1 MNINNITNNLL
12 VVDFTEYHKKHPEE
26 SLPSNGVMFLEEPD
40 DRLGAFCMLN
50 PNHVSY
56 KAINIEENQALVTNR
71 SGLLVKQ
78 CECIFKANREEGRRW
93 IMLLELKYC
102 KEKNIPINMENA
114 IYELEK
120 CYDFLKNE
128 KHYFDDN
135 SYLIYLCVS
144 HPEYDIFTPFK
155 NSIYNQNK
163 RLELK
168 EKGVL
173 LLYSN
178 AVKILTPEYL
188 AEANV
193 PHKYQYARL

>member
-1 MNINNITNNLL
+1 MNINTITNNLL

-56 KAINIEENQALVTNR
+56 KAINVEENQELVTNR
-71 SGLLVKQ
+71 FGEPVKQ

-102 KEKNIPINMENA
+102 KENNIPTNMQNA
-114 IYELEK
+114 LYELEE
-120 CYDFLKNE
+120 CYDFLHNE

-135 SYLIYLCVS
+135 LYRVYFCVS
-144 HPEYDIFTPFK
+144 HPEHETSQPFG
-155 NSIYNQNK
+155 NFIYNQD
-163 RLELK
+163 RLLGLK
-168 EKGVL
+168 AKNII
-173 LLYSN
+173 LLYGN
-178 AVKILTPEYL
+178 AVKIHNIEYL
-188 AEANV
+188 KAERV
-193 PHKYQYARL
+193 PHRYEFIR